1 MGRVKNILFVC
12 HGNICRS
19 PMAEFIMKDMLAKA
33 GLEGQIHIESA
44 AVSSE
49 EIGNPVYG
57 PARRELEKHGITCQG
72 KVARKMSAQDYD
84 KFDIILAMDNSNL
97 YNLKRICGDP
107 RGKVKLILEYA
118 GRPNSE
124 VSDPWYTG
132 DFGTTY
138 DDLVLG
144 CTAFLDALRR
154 RGDI

>member
-19 PMAEFIMKDMLAKA
+19 PMAEFIMKDILAKA
-33 GLEGQIHIESA
+33 GLEGQIHVESA

-57 PARRELEKHGITCQG
+57 PARRELEKHGITCHG
-72 KVARKMSAQDYD
+72 KVARKMTAQDYD

-107 RGKVKLILEYA
+107 LGKVKLFLEYA

-132 DFGTTY
+132 DFAKAY
-138 DDLVLG
+138 S
-144 CTAFLDALRR
+144 
-154 RGDI
+154 DISEACEGLLKSLQAGKKL